1 MSGTAPI
8 SPPGLPDGT
17 PAGLMEY
24 HAQSGVYPVDAKSG
38 KPLFTSPDEVPKTTF
53 RIQGRF
59 DEKHHRIKLTGTCDG
74 VTRTLT
80 WKLTKRF

>member
-1 MSGTAPI
+1 MGGVYPI
-8 SPPGLPDGT
+8 SPPGLKGT
-17 PAGLMEY
+17 PAGVMEY
-24 HAQSGVYPVDAKSG
+24 KGTSAVYPVDAKSG
-38 KPLFTSPDEVPKTTF
+38 KPVGSGDPSEYPSTTF
-53 RIQGRF
+53 HVKGRF